1 MPNDDRENSD
11 KRLDG
16 SEKRRN
22 DAFPKLE
29 LLPSTQ
35 QEMLA
40 TLCLALIY
48 VEKEIE
54 ERQVLVQ
61 QLNDEL
67 GSLLNQ
73 VLTGECSKSAK

>member
-1 MPNDDRENSD
+1 MLNDDREKSD
-11 KRLDG
+11 KLPNS
-16 SEKRRN
+16 SEKRKD

-29 LLPSTQ
+29 LHPSTQ

-40 TLCLALIY
+40 TVCLALIY

-61 QLNDEL
+61 HLNDEL